1 MAQVVRGIQSQ
12 RNNDMLQRAQFMF
25 ADNSRNTAPFKYN
38 QNGRMNE
45 MPVLA
50 SVPSMFSDLYR
61 NPLPAI
67 GNEQTRGYNR
77 PNQQP
82 RTMMNYAQP
91 SYGNARNQVS
101 MITNF
106 DMNQAGKPLVMDN
119 KKDFQEVQEDLN
131 VPRILQ
137 RPI

>member
-12 RNNDMLQRAQFMF
+12 RNNDMLQRAQFIF

-38 QNGRMNE
+38 QNGKMNE

-61 NPLPAI
+61 NPLPAVA
-67 GNEQTRGYNR
+67 NEQTRGYNR
-77 PNQQP
+77 PNQNP
-82 RTMMNYAQP
+82 RTMLNYAQP

-119 KKDFQEVQEDLN
+119 KKDFQEVEQDLN